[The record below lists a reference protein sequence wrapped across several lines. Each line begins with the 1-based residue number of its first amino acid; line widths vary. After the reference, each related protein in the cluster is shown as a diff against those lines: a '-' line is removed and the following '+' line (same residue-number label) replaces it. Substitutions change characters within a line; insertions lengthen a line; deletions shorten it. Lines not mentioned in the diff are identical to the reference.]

1 VSSLVLGDKE
11 AEWVEWVSVGVEEPL
26 VSPKKVERGK
36 QEKEA
41 DSGETSWEVASDIEC
56 CMQQEEEAQL
66 VRQSGPTCACSYVCK
81 SCDM

>member
-26 VSPKKVERGK
+26 LSPKKVERGK

-41 DSGETSWEVASDIEC
+41 DSGETS
-56 CMQQEEEAQL
+56 
-66 VRQSGPTCACSYVCK
+66 
-81 SCDM
+81 